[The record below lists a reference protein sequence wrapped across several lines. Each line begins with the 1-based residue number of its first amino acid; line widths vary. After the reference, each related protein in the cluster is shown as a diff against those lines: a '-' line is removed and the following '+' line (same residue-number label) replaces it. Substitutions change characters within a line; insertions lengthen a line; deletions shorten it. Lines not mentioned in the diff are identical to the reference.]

1 MRLMFG
7 KAEDSVMDEYPY
19 VARYTGEERRNSKSN
34 RLIFLSPSAVLQ
46 RVMWTGQQREA
57 R

>member
-1 MRLMFG
+1 MFG
-7 KAEDSVMDEYPY
+7 KAEDSVMDECPY

-34 RLIFLSPSAVLQ
+34 RLIFLSHSAVLQ